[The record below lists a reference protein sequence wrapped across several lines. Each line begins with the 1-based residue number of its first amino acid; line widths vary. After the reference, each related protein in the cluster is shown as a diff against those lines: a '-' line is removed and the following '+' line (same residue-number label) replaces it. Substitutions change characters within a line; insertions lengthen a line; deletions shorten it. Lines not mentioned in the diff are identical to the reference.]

1 MCRVSHLLQDIATS
15 ISGHPVFDI
24 IRVHK
29 LYSCVKLDPLMPLA
43 VEAPKYPRISTFI
56 VSLSVTKSTQNC
68 RDLALN
74 KMCYQHYRHYLHTG
88 RTTSWDPR
96 LAVTNIYSI
105 YTLYYILC
113 THATHTRLTFDPL
126 FTLGYTTNGILNIWY
141 CQLY

>member
-88 RTTSWDPR
+88 RTTSCDPR

-105 YTLYYILC
+105 YTLYILC
-113 THATHTRLTFDPL
+113 THATLSLD
-126 FTLGYTTNGILNIWY
+126 I
-141 CQLY
+141 